1 MNRVWTEAKE
11 PTKGLLSLFDL
22 TEWWHATFT
31 DSEKE
36 YIESVYKPFG
46 SDPSEKLLTGSQL
59 DTGTKTTESP
69 VSLLYGLAQWFNSKK
84 DIDIAKRIIAKAAE
98 LLTPDLPVL
107 DLHFLYSAMI
117 RVYYKDRE
125 NSASLARVIWACKRL
140 IELSTKA
147 AAEFKREH
155 RELKAIAIKNG
166 SSSSKLP
173 ARCKLP
179 RHIGFQQL
187 CIILEKD
194 GDFKGALQLAKRAY
208 RDGWDGDW
216 SLRIPKL
223 ERRVLSS
230 KISSKRQTT

>member
-11 PTKGLLSLFDL
+11 PTKGLLSLFNL
-22 TEWWHATFT
+22 TEWWHSTFT

-59 DTGTKTTESP
+59 DTGTKTTESS

-84 DIDIAKRIIAKAAE
+84 DIDIAKRIIAKAEE
-98 LLTPDLPVL
+98 LLAPDLPVL
-107 DLHFLYSAMI
+107 DLHFLYSTMI

-125 NSASLARVIWACKRL
+125 NSASLSRAIWACKRL
-140 IELSTKA
+140 IEFSPRA

-155 RELKAIAIKNG
+155 REMKAIAIKDG
-166 SSSSKLP
+166 SSKLP

-194 GDFKGALQLAKRAY
+194 GDFKGALQLAQRAY

-223 ERRVLSS
+223 ERRVNSS
-230 KISSKRQTT
+230 TISSKRQTT